1 MMRPRFIEPQ
11 GEEIGMTDVYI
22 SWEETVDPQACRTNP
37 EVFHQFSRDPA
48 RTPFQWNDD
57 KNAGFSFSNSTWL
70 PGDWIFLRNYFH
82 LLTFLSSLRLTVATN
97 HTDNNVQLQKSEILS
112 HLKVFRQL
120 MSLRQNPTMK
130 YGALQINAV
139 NKDVLVYK
147 REIDGQDD
155 ADIIVVLL
163 NLGTAYRPIELNYYF
178 KQLPRQMKV
187 VAASIHS
194 EILVIG

>member
-1 MMRPRFIEPQ
+1 MKI
-11 GEEIGMTDVYI
+11 
-22 SWEETVDPQACRTNP
+22 
-37 EVFHQFSRDPA
+37 QFEFGTPIFNLFQFEFSCKLIA

-57 KNAGFSFSNSTWL
+57 KHSGFSFANSTWL
-70 PGDWIFLRNYFH
+70 PVASNY
-82 LLTFLSSLRLTVATN
+82 TE
-97 HTDNNVQLQKSEILS
+97 NNVQLQKSEILS

-120 MSLRQNPTMK
+120 MTLRQNPTLK
-130 YGALQINAV
+130 YGDLKINAV

-147 REIDGQDD
+147 REIEGQDN

-178 KQLPRQMKV
+178 RQLPRQMKV